1 MKPKIS
7 ITLILII
14 LLTAFSIF
22 EACKKETVIPVPP
35 KIKQLKSRDNSNDE
49 YNFNFPLRE
58 VKENRVAN
66 FVANLKANGIN
77 VQSSQNFLQKFGS
90 IDARQQLSEQLAI
103 NPLSLL
109 VHLELAD
116 LQQLGLS
123 EIDAQMLH
131 FSQWNH
137 QNPFTREVMNRNT
150 LAHANPEKL
159 MMELDGW
166 AAGSTNRLVQ
176 DYQIGFPEMET
187 WIKAAQQAG
196 TSAIEYQIEE
206 PDQMEVKVASTEF

>member
-1 MKPKIS
+1 MKTKTS
-7 ITLILII
+7 ITLILVI
-14 LLTAFSIF
+14 LLTAFLIF
-22 EACKKETVIPVPP
+22 EACQKETLIPVPP
-35 KIKQLKSRDNSNDE
+35 KIKQLKSRDNSNE
-49 YNFNFPLRE
+49 ENNFIIPLRE

-66 FVANLKANGIN
+66 FVANLKANEIS
-77 VQSSQNFLQKFGS
+77 VQNAKDYLQKFGS
-90 IDARQQLSEQLAI
+90 IEARQQLSKQLSI
-103 NPLSLL
+103 DPLSLL

-176 DYQIGFPEMET
+176 DYRIGFPEIET

-196 TSAIEYQIEE
+196 TSAIEYQIEK
-206 PDQMEVKVASTEF
+206 PDQVEVKVVSTEL